1 MTTKVTA
8 SVLAN
13 TAVAAGTYG
22 GSTQHAVVTVDA
34 QGRLTYA
41 ANATPSIAN
50 SQITGVMTG
59 TQLANTAVTAGTYGG
74 SSAIPVIVVDQ
85 QGRLT
90 SAANASIS
98 IPPSTS
104 IFANSGQ
111 LTANSA
117 TGNVAIGLATAGVI
131 AGTYGSGT
139 QVPQVTVDTY
149 GRVTGVSLTTITGG
163 SAGIGA
169 TTYNRASYTAT
180 AGQTTFTVAGGY
192 TVGYLQVYHNGVL
205 LNASDYTASNGT
217 TFVLGVAAYVGDI
230 IESFAYQVST
240 VLNVGPSPSG
250 GLAGQVLYQSA
261 ANTTA
266 NTDVGTAGYLLT
278 SQGSGKPTWSAQ
290 TSLVVANT
298 QITGVMTASQ
308 LASTAVTAGTYG
320 SSANSVTMTVDAQ
333 GRITSAANT
342 YIASAGGVVYE
353 NNKTITANYTMGTN
367 KNGSSAGPITINS
380 GVTVTIPAG
389 SRWVVS

>member
-50 SQITGVMTG
+50 SQITGVMTAS
-59 TQLANTAVTAGTYGG
+59 QLAATAVTTGTYGG

-169 TTYNRASYTAT
+169 TTYTRASYTAT
-180 AGQTTFTVAGGY
+180 AGQTSFTVAGGY

-217 TFVLGVAAYVGDI
+217 TFVLGVAAFLGDI
-230 IESFAYQVST
+230 IESFAYTVST

-250 GLAGQVLYQSA
+250 GLAGQILYQTA
-261 ANTTA
+261 ANTTG
-266 NTDVGTAGYLLT
+266 NTDVGTANYLLT
-278 SQGSGKPTWSAQ
+278 SQGTGKPTWSAQ

-320 SSANSVTMTVDAQ
+320 SSANSITMTIDAQ